1 MTLRPCSSVVN
12 FPASFKEKE
21 IVALQDK
28 LYRCVLT
35 IIMTFFP
42 LVTERCSG
50 SHAHE
55 HGEHEHSEHSE
66 HNEHSE
72 HSEHEYEYN
81 Q

>member
-1 MTLRPCSSVVN
+1 MITLRSWSSILN
-12 FPASFKEKE
+12 FPVSVKKKE
-21 IVALQDK
+21 IDK

-35 IIMTFFP
+35 IIITSFP

-55 HGEHEHSEHSE
+55 HGDHEY
-66 HNEHSE
+66 
-72 HSEHEYEYN
+72 EYEYN

>member
-1 MTLRPCSSVVN
+1 
-12 FPASFKEKE
+12 
-21 IVALQDK
+21 
-28 LYRCVLT
+28 
-35 IIMTFFP
+35 MTFFP

-55 HGEHEHSEHSE
+55 HGEHGEHEHS
-66 HNEHSE
+66 EHSE

>member
-1 MTLRPCSSVVN
+1 MTTLRPFMTTLRPCGVVN
-12 FPASFKEKE
+12 FPASVKEKE

-35 IIMTFFP
+35 IIKTFFP
-42 LVTERCSG
+42 LVTKRCGG

-55 HGEHEHSEHSE
+55 HGVHEY
-66 HNEHSE
+66 
-72 HSEHEYEYN
+72 EYEYN